1 MTNLL
6 PGKPNTES
14 GKDYENMFFE
24 EITKLTSGE
33 VGVLEERLENLKE
46 SIKVFKE
53 QYDEGDYEVAPLID
67 NASNEARHTVD
78 EIRTAKKRGSKPYF
92 GREEPVS
99 GGIRQRS
106 WLLTGELRYQMP
118 ITKTDWGK

>member
-33 VGVLEERLENLKE
+33 VGVLEERLKNLKE
-46 SIKVFKE
+46 SIMVFKE

-67 NASNEARHTVD
+67 NASNEARHTAE

-92 GREEPVS
+92 GRIIFDNDSVYIGRTGIIS
-99 GGIRQRS
+99 GR
-106 WLLTGELRYQMP
+106 
-118 ITKTDWGK
+118 